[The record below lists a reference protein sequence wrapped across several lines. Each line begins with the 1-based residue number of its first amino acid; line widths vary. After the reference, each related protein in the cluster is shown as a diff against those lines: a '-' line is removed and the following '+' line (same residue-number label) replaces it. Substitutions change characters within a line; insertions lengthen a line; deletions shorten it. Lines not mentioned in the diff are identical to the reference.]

1 VPLSFLITIFVMRVN
16 YNSPLMPAMALLSL
30 QTFILGTKMVIRMEC
45 RVKTELTFMTVGN
58 W

>member
-1 VPLSFLITIFVMRVN
+1 MPPSFLITVFVMRVN
-16 YNSPLMPAMALLSL
+16 YNSPPMPAIALLWS
-30 QTFILGTKMVIRMEC
+30 QTFILGTKTVIRMEC

>member
-1 VPLSFLITIFVMRVN
+1 MPLSFLITIFVMRVN

-30 QTFILGTKMVIRMEC
+30 QTCILGTKMVIRMEC